1 MDRKQ
6 SRQTKFGANRNKFG
20 APSQAVKSQTFYNK
34 NVRQPGQQQ
43 QRRNNTNNNRN
54 GNGNKF
60 GILNKSRQ
68 IQKKF
73 RPAKNGIAQT
83 NRANNLNRF
92 RVQRRRNNNN
102 NSNFNANNAKLS
114 ELRSVSA
121 RPQNAFNRCIIYI
134 QI

>member
-6 SRQTKFGANRNKFG
+6 SRQNKFGANRNG
-20 APSQAVKSQTFYNK
+20 APSQAVKTQTFYNK
-34 NVRQPGQQQ
+34 NMRQPGQQQ
-43 QRRNNTNNNRN
+43 QRRNNNNNNRN

-92 RVQRRRNNNN
+92 RVQRRRNNN
-102 NSNFNANNAKLS
+102 SNFNANNVKLS
-114 ELRSVSA
+114 ELRSMSA
-121 RPQNAFNRCIIYI
+121 RPRNAFNRCIIYI